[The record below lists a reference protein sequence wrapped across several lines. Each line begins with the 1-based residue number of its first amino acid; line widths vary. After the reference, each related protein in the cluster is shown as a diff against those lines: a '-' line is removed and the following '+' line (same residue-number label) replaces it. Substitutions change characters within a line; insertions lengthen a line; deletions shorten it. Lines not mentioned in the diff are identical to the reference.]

1 MSRYIHTESKFGS
14 FKTIILKDTLSGSSV
29 EIALRGA
36 TLLNFFIPLKNKL
49 FNIIDGYQ
57 TPKELEEQSGAR
69 SCIMAPFSN
78 RIEGGFYEFD
88 DAQHQ
93 MYNPVNPQREAI
105 HGFARVIDFEVKKVT
120 TDEHK
125 AELILFTNKLR
136 KDAFKGYPY
145 AVDVEVK
152 FVLKDNE
159 LHVDITGHNKGTEA
173 APFGSGWHP
182 YFKTS
187 DEGVDHL
194 VLTIPASSVI
204 IVDEKLI
211 PLSGEDAYLPISEM
225 PEADFRPSKDIY
237 QNTIGD
243 REVNY
248 CYADLQAGSDGII
261 RSTIRDPKN
270 GLKITVF
277 QKGGVFY
284 AYSADEVKYRPR
296 MSIALEPVQYITNS
310 FNRPELKDKMTLK
323 PGCSVTFSF
332 GVITEVQK

>member
-14 FKTIILKDTLSGSSV
+14 FKTIILKDTHSGSSA

-36 TLLNFFIPLKNKL
+36 TLLNYFIPLKNKL
-49 FNIIDGYQ
+49 FNIVDGYQ

-78 RIEGGFYEFD
+78 RIEDGFYEFD
-88 DAQHQ
+88 DTQHQ
-93 MYNPVNPQREAI
+93 LYNPVNPQREAI
-105 HGFARVIDFEVKKVT
+105 HGFARVIDFEVKKLI

-145 AVDVEVK
+145 AVDIEVK
-152 FVLKDNE
+152 FVMKDNE
-159 LHVDITGHNKGTEA
+159 LHVDVTGHNKGTEA
-173 APFGSGWHP
+173 APFGCGWHP

-187 DEGVDHL
+187 EEGVDHL
-194 VLTIPASSVI
+194 VLTIPASKVVM
-204 IVDEKLI
+204 VDEKLI
-211 PLSGEDAYLPISEM
+211 PLSGEDAYSSISEI

-248 CYADLQAGSDGII
+248 CFTDLQPDKDGII
-261 RSTIRDPKN
+261 RSSIRDPKN

-296 MSIALEPVQYITNS
+296 KSIALEPVQYISNS
-310 FNRPELKDKMTLK
+310 YNRPELKEKITLK

>member
-14 FKTIILKDTLSGSSV
+14 FKTIILKDTLSGSST
-29 EIALRGA
+29 EIALKGA

-78 RIEGGFYEFD
+78 RIEDGFYEFD
-88 DAQHQ
+88 DTQHQ
-93 MYNPVNPQREAI
+93 LYNPVNPQREAI
-105 HGFARVIDFEVKKVT
+105 HGFARVIDFEVKKII

-125 AELILFTNKLR
+125 AELILFTNKIR
-136 KDAFKGYPY
+136 KDVFKGYPY
-145 AVDVEVK
+145 AVDIEVK
-152 FVLKDNE
+152 FVMKDNE
-159 LHVDITGHNKGTEA
+159 LHVDITGHNKGSEA
-173 APFGSGWHP
+173 APFGCGWHP

-187 DEGVDHL
+187 EEGIDHL
-194 VLTIPASSVI
+194 VLTVPASKVVM
-204 IVDEKLI
+204 VDEKLI
-211 PLSGEDAYLPISEM
+211 PLGGEDAYSSISEV

-248 CYADLQAGSDGII
+248 CYAELQPEKDGLI
-261 RSTIRDPKN
+261 RSSIRDPKN

-284 AYSADEVKYRPR
+284 AYSADEVRYRPR
-296 MSIALEPVQYITNS
+296 KSIALEPVQYMTNS
-310 FNRPELKDKMTLK
+310 YNRPELKDKITLL

-332 GVITEVQK
+332 GVTTEVQK